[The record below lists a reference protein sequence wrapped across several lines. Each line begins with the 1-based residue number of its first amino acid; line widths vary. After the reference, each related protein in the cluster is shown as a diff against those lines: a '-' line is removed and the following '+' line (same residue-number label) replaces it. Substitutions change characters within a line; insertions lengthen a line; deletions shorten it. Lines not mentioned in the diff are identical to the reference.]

1 MKCGGGLGHK
11 CTNGRKLI
19 PFFFLKERERER
31 GREKERE
38 ISIIAR
44 IYILEKMFDV
54 EEELIMPRSGEAKKW
69 CGTCRLMS
77 EARWLL
83 LPWAKKSRRVG
94 SVPQTTGL
102 EVRSA
107 C

>member
-1 MKCGGGLGHK
+1 MW
-11 CTNGRKLI
+11 GRAGAQVYEWEKVDT
-19 PFFFLKERERER
+19 FFFFERERERER